1 MFELIAEMMTKLK
14 NDKEKQIEELE
25 PVLVRI
31 SNIFPFH

>member
-25 PVLVRI
+25 PVLVRD
-31 SNIFPFH
+31 F